1 MANLK
6 KIISRQLRVLIIV
19 PILVVISTLIYSQ
32 IVENKSVDE
41 KSIEAKF
48 MWELYHLDTRG
59 IVVKDDYLVSQIFI
73 ANPKSIETHIITNI
87 DGFIVDANNNNCK
100 LEFDDW
106 LKAKFVIKGNK
117 SANIF
122 TLDLNEFDSSKVLPC
137 KDFVHDY
144 LVEYISEMIQEFIRI
159 DKEEMNL
166 LSKSM
171 DIYENRLKST
181 LENFESIFS
190 TEVFQKQIFQERYFG
205 QYISYLSQ
213 IETEMLNLSVRI
225 AKLENLD
232 KRLNLVFSS
241 IKESEKYQNL
251 FLKVLIALIFSIIL
265 SILYIAVIESKTIG
279 RYFR

>member
-171 DIYENRLKST
+171 DIYKNRLKST

-232 KRLNLVFSS
+232 ERLNLVFSS
-241 IKESEKYQNL
+241 IKESEKFKKIL
-251 FLKVLIALIFSIIL
+251 ARVLIAFIFSIIL
-265 SILYIAVIESKTIG
+265 TILYIAVIESKTVG

>member
-171 DIYENRLKST
+171 DIYKNRLKST